1 MISNCKRYV
10 IVFNGE
16 IYNFEKLRLKL
27 KKVDIFNSASDTE
40 VLLAGYKKYKE
51 KILIQLR
58 GMFLL
63 FGIKKEKNYF

>member
-27 KKVDIFNSASDTE
+27 KKGGYIFNSASDIE
-40 VLLAGYKKYKE
+40 VLILF
-51 KILIQLR
+51 KILKS
-58 GMFLL
+58 
-63 FGIKKEKNYF
+63 IKKNLNST